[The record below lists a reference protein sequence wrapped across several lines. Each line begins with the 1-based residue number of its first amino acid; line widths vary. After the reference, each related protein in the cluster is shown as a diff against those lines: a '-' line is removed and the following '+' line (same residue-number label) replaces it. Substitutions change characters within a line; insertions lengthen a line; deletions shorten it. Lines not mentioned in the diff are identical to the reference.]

1 MKNKLKNISIKF
13 LKKTKIEET
22 FELFKAFI
30 HNRYDEIF
38 FKELILEGASFSL
51 YITNNEELL
60 KIYDLL
66 GILDKKEID
75 YKLISYSSMWDSE
88 DMMYIPQSST
98 MTLDEFKNSEIE
110 YREVETK
117 NFNFDINDFALSS
130 DGKYI
135 VTATERNMFL
145 WCAKTY
151 KCLAHHIAWDGTA
164 EKIYFSSDSKY
175 FIALINDMGSCQD
188 TIQVWK
194 PFDENVTQ
202 WEWLQEEDGFDLEYA
217 KVQVGKLAPSLPY
230 LFSSLEKSCYDINYN
245 FYREFYTQNCD
256 YKAVYHKKSLS
267 LYRMDKP
274 LANENCTLINEIKLR
289 ISSDVKALC
298 FSNDT
303 NYICIGEENDIEL
316 FDTKEL
322 KQLKVL
328 HSHEKKVMALAT
340 SHDNQYLLS
349 ASLDQTLKLWSLE
362 SFELITTI
370 ESEFKAMITTV
381 NFSVDSKKILASSQE
396 GIKVW
401 DIESKKASFH
411 LFNDEGFWCL
421 LDDKGVLLDKGEL
434 EEK

>member
-75 YKLISYSSMWDSE
+75 YKLISYSSTWDSE

-135 VTATERNMFL
+135 V
-145 WCAKTY
+145 
-151 KCLAHHIAWDGTA
+151 
-164 EKIYFSSDSKY
+164 
-175 FIALINDMGSCQD
+175 
-188 TIQVWK
+188 
-194 PFDENVTQ
+194 
-202 WEWLQEEDGFDLEYA
+202 
-217 KVQVGKLAPSLPY
+217 
-230 LFSSLEKSCYDINYN
+230 
-245 FYREFYTQNCD
+245 
-256 YKAVYHKKSLS
+256 
-267 LYRMDKP
+267 
-274 LANENCTLINEIKLR
+274 
-289 ISSDVKALC
+289 
-298 FSNDT
+298 
-303 NYICIGEENDIEL
+303 
-316 FDTKEL
+316 
-322 KQLKVL
+322 
-328 HSHEKKVMALAT
+328 
-340 SHDNQYLLS
+340 
-349 ASLDQTLKLWSLE
+349 
-362 SFELITTI
+362 
-370 ESEFKAMITTV
+370 TV